1 MGEVF
6 RFNYFDESK
15 GIKILYTLENKLE
28 DYPRFGVFNKDQ
40 TKFIVTSSMD
50 ILYVDIIKHLEIDLD
65 DREHISSIQN
75 ILVGSSHFYV
85 LANKSHARLGYYLF
99 SVNIDEPDEESEYLI
114 SWNNKLDIGNCD
126 MSMMPEINKETG
138 EKTYSIVVSYK

>member
-6 RFNYFDESK
+6 RFNYFDERK
-15 GIKILYTLENKLE
+15 GIKILYTLDNKLE

-50 ILYVDIIKHLEIDLD
+50 ILYVDTVKHIEIDLD

-75 ILVGSSHFYV
+75 ILAGSSHFYV
-85 LANKSHARLGYYLF
+85 LANKRHARLGYYLF
-99 SVNIDEPDEESEYLI
+99 SVNIDEPD
-114 SWNNKLDIGNCD
+114 
-126 MSMMPEINKETG
+126 
-138 EKTYSIVVSYK
+138 